1 MSLFR
6 SLKTSVKIL
15 GLIILMVFFLALV
28 GYAGHYAA
36 GNLAA
41 GMDDMY
47 KNRLLPIQWLN
58 AARTESRINE
68 ALTLSVFL
76 SQDKSK
82 QQVLLKE
89 IGEHKDSFANLLRDY
104 SQTQLDSFE
113 KDKLS
118 NVMDEVKTYRG
129 EWQKALDLAVA
140 GKQMEGLAYFT
151 QNADSHLETINKLL
165 NELVDYN
172 AKIAAEEKAKSE
184 ILAAYNDRI
193 IMGVTMLAVILAL
206 GLGWFISRL
215 IAGPLAQLVAEVRQL
230 AAGNLVVRQLNG
242 NYTDEVGQL
251 AREIDVMAENL
262 RSLVTNITQAAE
274 QLAASSEE
282 LTAGAEQAAQ
292 ATGQVTAAIAEVAQG
307 AQEQSSAIDE
317 TTNVVVQMS
326 RAIEQIAVSANTVTG
341 AVAQTVTAATGG
353 AKSAEAVASQ
363 MNNIEQTVESS
374 AQAVTKLG
382 ERSKEIGQIVDTI
395 SGIAGQTNLLALN
408 AAIEAARAGEQGRG
422 FAVVAE
428 EVRKLAEQS
437 QEAAGRIASMI
448 GDVQAETVRAVS
460 AMNEGSREVK
470 MGAEVVSSAG
480 RSFQEI
486 VSLVNEVSSQIM
498 EISSA
503 IQQMSAGSQQIV
515 AAVQNIDQIGR
526 KSASRTQTV
535 STSTEEHS
543 ATVEEIVASSQ
554 ALADMAEQL
563 QTAVNRFQV

>member
-1 MSLFR
+1 MRLFR

-15 GLIILMVFFLALV
+15 GLIMLMVFFLALV
-28 GYAGHYAA
+28 GYAGHYAT

-47 KNRLLPIQWLN
+47 KNRLLPSQWLN

-76 SQDKSK
+76 SQDKNK
-82 QQVLLKE
+82 QQALLKE
-89 IGEHKDSFANLLRDY
+89 IEQHKSSFANLLRDY
-104 SQTQLDSFE
+104 SQTKLDSFE

-140 GKQMEGLAYFT
+140 GKQAEGLAYFT
-151 QNADSHLETINKLL
+151 QNADSRLETINKLL

-184 ILAAYNDRI
+184 ILAVYSDRI
-193 IMGVTMLAVILAL
+193 IMAVTLLAVILAL

-230 AAGNLVVRQLNG
+230 AAGNLVDRQLNV

-251 AREIDVMAENL
+251 AGEIDVMAENL
-262 RSLVTNITQAAE
+262 RSLVTNITQTAA

-292 ATGQVTAAIAEVAQG
+292 ATGQVTAAVAEVAQG
-307 AQEQSSAIDE
+307 AQEQSGAIDE

-326 RAIEQIAVSANTVTG
+326 KAIEQIAVNANTVTG
-341 AVAQTVTAATGG
+341 AVAKTVTAATGG

-395 SGIAGQTNLLALN
+395 AGIAGQTNLLALN

-437 QEAAGRIASMI
+437 QDAAGRIAGMI
-448 GDVQAETVRAVS
+448 GDVQSETVRAVA

-498 EISSA
+498 EISAA

-535 STSTEEHS
+535 SASTEEHS
-543 ATVEEIVASSQ
+543 ATIEEIVASSQ

-563 QTAVNRFQV
+563 QAAVNKFQV